1 MRNNR
6 GKNILQLHFIVF
18 IFGFTSVIG
27 ALISISAIPLTIYR
41 MGIAA
46 LFLALFIFLYD
57 IKKIKL
63 KRSLII
69 KILISGII
77 ISLHWITFFYAI
89 KISNV
94 SITVSMMS
102 SAAFL
107 TALIEP
113 LFFKKK
119 FLLHEIVLGIT
130 SLLGVSIIF
139 NAELQY
145 INGLIVAL
153 VSAILVSVFTLLN
166 STMVNNNSSI
176 TISFY
181 ELFTG
186 FIFSLFYFYLFVEKP
201 LFSIKLS
208 SQDLVL
214 LLILGIICTSYAFTK
229 SIDLINYLKPFTIMM
244 IINMEPVYAILIS
257 LLILGESEYLSIN
270 FYIGFIIVLLSVII
284 NGIFKYKKIKSHIFE

>member
-1 MRNNR
+1 MRDNR

-18 IFGFTSVIG
+18 IFGFTSVLG

-41 MGIAA
+41 MGIATF
-46 LFLALFIFLYD
+46 FLALFIFFYD
-57 IKKIKL
+57 VNKFKL
-63 KRSLII
+63 NKSTII
-69 KILISGII
+69 KILICGII
-77 ISLHWITFFYAI
+77 IALHWITFFYAI

-113 LFFKKK
+113 LFFRKK
-119 FLLHEIVLGIT
+119 FLLHEFVLGVL
-130 SLLGVSIIF
+130 SLVGVSIIF
-139 NAELQY
+139 NAEFEH

-153 VSAILVSVFTLLN
+153 ISAILVSVFTLLN
-166 STMVNNNSSI
+166 STVINNNSSI

-181 ELFTG
+181 ELLVG
-186 FIFSLFYFYLFVEKP
+186 FIFSLLYYYLFFEKP
-201 LFSIKLS
+201 LYFIKLND
-208 SQDLVL
+208 QDLIL

-244 IINMEPVYAILIS
+244 IINMEPVYAIIIS
-257 LLILGESEYLSIN
+257 LIIFRESEYLSIN
-270 FYIGFIIVLLSVII
+270 FYIGFMIVLVSVII
-284 NGIFKYKKIKSHIFE
+284 NGIYKYKINKIS